1 MNSSLN
7 ANILRF
13 VLLIIFQFLLKEVD
27 YAYIDIYIYP
37 VFILLLP
44 FGMIDG
50 LLILLS
56 FLYGLT
62 VDMIYNTTGLF
73 ASAAV
78 FIAAIRPF
86 ILNFIEPRGGYENG
100 STLSKHQLGFT
111 WFAQYSVLMIFFH
124 TLWVVTMEELN
135 IFSLLW
141 VFRLII
147 IFILSLLVC
156 LLYQFIFNPKD

>member
-100 STLSKHQLGFT
+100 STLSKHQLG
-111 WFAQYSVLMIFFH
+111 
-124 TLWVVTMEELN
+124 
-135 IFSLLW
+135 
-141 VFRLII
+141 
-147 IFILSLLVC
+147 
-156 LLYQFIFNPKD
+156 

>member
-1 MNSSLN
+1 M
-7 ANILRF
+7 
-13 VLLIIFQFLLKEVD
+13 
-27 YAYIDIYIYP
+27 
-37 VFILLLP
+37 LP

-50 LLILLS
+50 LLILMS

-111 WFAQYSVLMIFFH
+111 WFVQYSVLMIFFH
-124 TLWVVTMEELN
+124 TLWVVTLEELN

-141 VFRLII
+141 IFRLII
-147 IFILSLLVC
+147 IFVLSLLVS